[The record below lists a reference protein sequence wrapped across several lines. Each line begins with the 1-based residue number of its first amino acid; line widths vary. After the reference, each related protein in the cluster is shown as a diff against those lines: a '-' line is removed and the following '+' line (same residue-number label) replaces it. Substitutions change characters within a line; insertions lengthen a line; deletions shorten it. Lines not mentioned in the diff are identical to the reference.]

1 MLPTYLLSLREG
13 LEAALII
20 GIVLGALTKI
30 RRSDLSPSVWMGAV
44 SAAIVSVL
52 VAILLT
58 IFGLSLEEGAE
69 QIFEGVTM
77 LIAAGILTWMIFW
90 MRKQARFLK
99 SELEEG
105 INKAVI
111 SNGKSAVFWLAFVS
125 VVREIELALFITAAF
140 FIGNTSDVS
149 NNIAQTLAGTILG
162 LGTAILLGYTL
173 FATTVK
179 LDLRRF
185 FQVTGLLLILF
196 AAGLV
201 AHGVHEFN
209 EVGWIPPIIE
219 HVWDVNA
226 VLNENSVAGQLMKT
240 LFGYN
245 GNPSLTEIIAYF
257 GYLIVILSQW
267 RREVTVPVK
276 GTAGRKRGTIS
287 ILSLCEKFKNLRKVH
302 LYPPS
307 KNSHLTHRHIT
318 ETQTPHPH
326 SPSGRRASRSTLDDN
341 QW

>member
-30 RRSDLSPSVWMGAV
+30 RRSDLSPAVWMGTASAV
-44 SAAIVSVL
+44 IVCIL
-52 VAILLT
+52 AAILLT
-58 IFGLSLEEGAE
+58 SFGMSLEERAE

-90 MRKQARFLK
+90 MRKQAHFLK
-99 SELEEG
+99 SELEDG
-105 INKAVI
+105 VNKAVA
-111 SNGKSAVFWLAFVS
+111 SAGKSAVFWLAFVA
-125 VVREIELALFITAAF
+125 VVREGIELSLFITAAF
-140 FIGNTSDVS
+140 FVGDTSQVT
-149 NNIAQTLAGTILG
+149 NNVAQTLAGTILG

-173 FATTVK
+173 FATTVR

-209 EVGWIPPIIE
+209 EVGWIPPVVE
-219 HVWDVNA
+219 HIWDVNA
-226 VLNENSVAGQLMKT
+226 LLDENSVAGQLMKT

-245 GNPSLTEIIAYF
+245 GNPSLTEIIAYI
-257 GYLIVILSQW
+257 GYLVVILSLW
-267 RREVTVPVK
+267 RREATVPSKV
-276 GTAGRKRGTIS
+276 TAD
-287 ILSLCEKFKNLRKVH
+287 
-302 LYPPS
+302 
-307 KNSHLTHRHIT
+307 
-318 ETQTPHPH
+318 
-326 SPSGRRASRSTLDDN
+326 SPA
-341 QW
+341 